1 MSFVTA
7 ILDTITLT
15 NRKEYGLNMSKA
27 TYEFHYVSRKQ
38 KVQLILWKAAV
49 ILFMLSFLATL
60 VYTDDNTLG
69 RKLSDAAAVLQAVF
83 CYINLMRVQV
93 EVQELFQP
101 PVQWKAYEFFWL
113 GTITFVI
120 SFFV

>member
-1 MSFVTA
+1 
-7 ILDTITLT
+7 
-15 NRKEYGLNMSKA
+15 MSKA
-27 TYEFHYVSRKQ
+27 SYEFRYVSRKQ

-49 ILFMLSFLATL
+49 LLFMLSFLATL
-60 VYTDDNTLG
+60 VFIDDNTLG
-69 RKLSDAAAVLQAVF
+69 RKLSDSAAVLQSMF

-93 EVQELFQP
+93 EVQELFEP

-120 SFFV
+120 SFFI